1 MNKKK
6 EGKGKVHDKIL
17 HIYDEE
23 LSPCGLACVSYKWFN
38 KGQVFL
44 DQPEQVRSNTNVN
57 FPHTGMVE

>member
-1 MNKKK
+1 MGWPVK
-6 EGKGKVHDKIL
+6 
-17 HIYDEE
+17 
-23 LSPCGLACVSYKWFN
+23 YKRFN